1 MTIQSASLLFC
12 LYLAAA
18 GCAPSVAQPPRLPEP
33 APTASIVSEL
43 NEKLVSLG
51 DTGRGSSANYKIG
64 PEDLLT
70 FTIYNI
76 SEKDAL
82 FTPRV
87 TAARVSQDGNIT
99 LPMIGEVA
107 VQGLTVKE
115 VERLVR
121 ERYDKYIREPE
132 VGALVSEYRQRVSV
146 IGAVQKS
153 GLYELTGPKS
163 VIDILAMAG
172 GVTEKAGSQV
182 HIYRKDAQNR
192 RESHVLDL
200 EALVNN
206 AGLITADN
214 APRINLPVEPG
225 DVVNVPQAGMFF
237 VDGAVR
243 KPGSYPLGR
252 RYTLSQALATA
263 GGVDHELNSNDIT
276 VFRRMGA
283 GDTQAINLNLS
294 DVLAGTTAD
303 PYVKADDVIV
313 VPVSTGKYVVR
324 RFIGTLVGGVSIGSL
339 IPRPY

>member
-1 MTIQSASLLFC
+1 VSQS
-12 LYLAAA
+12 
-18 GCAPSVAQPPRLPEP
+18 PPRVPEP
-33 APTASIVSEL
+33 PPSTRSVTEI

-51 DTGRGSSANYKIG
+51 DPGRGSWGDYKIG

-70 FTIYNI
+70 LTIYNI
-76 SEKDAL
+76 SEKDAV

-87 TAARVSQDGNIT
+87 ITARVSQDGKIT

-107 VQGLTVKE
+107 VEGSTLKQ

-121 ERYDKYIREPE
+121 QRYDKYIREPE
-132 VGALVSEYRQRVSV
+132 IGVVVTEYRQRVSV

-153 GLYELTGPKS
+153 GLYELTGPKT

-182 HIYRKDAQNR
+182 HIYRRDARNG
-192 RESHVLDL
+192 RESHILDL

-206 AGLITADN
+206 AELITAAN
-214 APRINLPVEPG
+214 VPHINLLVEPG
-225 DVVNVPQAGMFF
+225 DVINVPQAGMFF

-263 GGVDHELNSNDIT
+263 GGVDPELNSSDIT
-276 VFRRMGA
+276 VFRRRGA
-283 GDTQAINLNLS
+283 GDTETIGLNLN

-313 VPVSTGKYVVR
+313 VPVSTGKYIVK
-324 RFIGTLVGGVSIGSL
+324 RFIGTLVGGMSLGSF
-339 IPRPY
+339 IRPY

>member
-1 MTIQSASLLFC
+1 
-12 LYLAAA
+12 
-18 GCAPSVAQPPRLPEP
+18 VQPPPFPEP
-33 APTASIVSEL
+33 APSSSIVSEL

-51 DTGRGSSANYKIG
+51 DAGRGSSANYKIG

-87 TAARVSQDGNIT
+87 TAARVSEDGNIR
-99 LPMIGEVA
+99 LPMIGDMA

-132 VGALVSEYRQRVSV
+132 ISGQVSEYRQRVSV

-153 GLYELTGPKS
+153 GLYELTGPKT

-206 AGLITADN
+206 AELITADN
-214 APRINLPVEPG
+214 VPHINLLVEPG
-225 DVVNVPQAGMFF
+225 DVINVPQAGMFF

-263 GGVDHELNSNDIT
+263 GGVDPELNSSDIT
-276 VFRRMGA
+276 VFRRRGA
-283 GDTQAINLNLS
+283 GDTETIGLNLN
-294 DVLAGTTAD
+294 DVLAGTTVD

-313 VPVSTGKYVVR
+313 VPVSTGKFIVK
-324 RFIGTLVGGVSIGSL
+324 RFIGTLVGGMSLGSF
-339 IPRPY
+339 IRPY

>member
-1 MTIQSASLLFC
+1 MTIQVAAVFACLF
-12 LYLAAA
+12 LAA
-18 GCAPSVAQPPRLPEP
+18 GCAPSVVQPPPLSEQAAS
-33 APTASIVSEL
+33 APSVTEL

-51 DTGRGSSANYKIG
+51 DAGRGSSANYKIG

-87 TAARVSQDGNIT
+87 AAARVSEDGKIT

-107 VQGLTVKE
+107 VQGLTVKD

-121 ERYDKYIREPE
+121 ERYDKYIRDPE
-132 VGALVSEYRQRVSV
+132 IGAAVSEYRQRVSV

-214 APRINLPVEPG
+214 APHINLLVEPG
-225 DVVNVPQAGMFF
+225 DVINVPQAGMFF

-243 KPGSYPLGR
+243 KPGSYQLGR

-263 GGVDHELNSNDIT
+263 GGVDPELNSNDIT
-276 VFRRMGA
+276 VFRRQRA
-283 GDTQAINLNLS
+283 GDTQAINFNLN

-313 VPVSTGKYVVR
+313 IPVSTGKYIVK
-324 RFIGTLVGGVSIGSL
+324 RFIGTLVGGISL
-339 IPRPY
+339 GHVVPRSY